1 MAVTM
6 RDVAQRAGVSIKTVS
21 RVVNN
26 QGEISEATRRCVQ
39 SVIEELGYR
48 PNVLARGL
56 ISGQTLSIGMV
67 IPRITDPFFPEVVLG
82 VENVARQHG
91 YSVFLCNANGDPQ
104 QELEYA
110 EILGG
115 KQVDGII
122 LCGSVLLERQL
133 EEVAARQ
140 YISVLT
146 SRRPRGAAVI
156 SVDEEA
162 GFERVTA
169 HLIGLGH
176 RAIGHICVPP
186 KLNTTWRLNGYCRA
200 LEQHAISAHEEWIA
214 SASDITIEAGYRAC
228 TQLLAQAPEVTAI
241 SCFNDLI
248 AVGALRACEVLGR
261 RVPDD
266 VAVTGF
272 DDIELA
278 SLVVPALTT
287 VRVPRQQVG
296 EALMR
301 ALLQVIETKGRYDAW
316 THTDLDLVVRASSG
330 P

>member
-6 RDVAQRAGVSIKTVS
+6 RDVAHRSGVSIKTVS

-26 QGEISEATRRCVQ
+26 QGEISEATRCRVQ
-39 SVIEELGYR
+39 PVIAELGYR

-56 ISGQTLSIGMV
+56 VSGQTLSVGMI

-91 YSVFLCNANGDPQ
+91 YSIFLCNANGDPQ

-110 EILGG
+110 EVLGG

-122 LCGSVLLERQL
+122 LCGSVLVEQQL
-133 EEVAARQ
+133 EGVAARQ

-162 GFERVTA
+162 GFERATA

-176 RAIGHICVPP
+176 CAIGHICVSP
-186 KLNTTWRLNGYCRA
+186 KLNTTWRLNGYRRA
-200 LEQHAISAHEEWIA
+200 LEQHSIAGHERWIVSAN
-214 SASDITIEAGYRAC
+214 DITIEAGYQAC
-228 TQLLAQAPEVTAI
+228 TRLLAQAPEVTAI

-248 AVGALRACEVLGR
+248 AVGVLRACEVLGR

-278 SLVVPALTT
+278 SLAVPALTT
-287 VRVPRQQVG
+287 VHVPRQQVG
-296 EALMR
+296 EALME
-301 ALLQVIETKGRYDAW
+301 ALLQVIKTEGRYDAW
-316 THTDLDLVVRASSG
+316 THLDLDLVVRASSG
-330 P
+330 A

>member
-26 QGEISEATRRCVQ
+26 QGEISEATRCRVQ

-56 ISGQTLSIGMV
+56 VSGQTLSIGMV

-82 VENVARQHG
+82 VENVAREHD
-91 YSVFLCNANGDPQ
+91 YSVILCNANGDPL

-110 EILGG
+110 EVLDG

-122 LCGSVLLERQL
+122 LCGSVLVERQL
-133 EEVAARQ
+133 EEVATRQ
-140 YISVLT
+140 YTSVLT
-146 SRRPRGAAVI
+146 SRRPRHAAVI
-156 SVDEEA
+156 SVGEEA
-162 GFERVTA
+162 AFEAVTA

-176 RAIGHICVPP
+176 CAIGHICVSP
-186 KLNTTWRLNGYCRA
+186 KLNTTWRLNGYRRA
-200 LEQHAISAHEEWIA
+200 LAQQNILPPDRWMVTAEG
-214 SASDITIEAGYRAC
+214 ITVEAGYQAAKR
-228 TQLLAQAPEVTAI
+228 LLEQAPEVTAI

-248 AVGALRACEVLGR
+248 AVGALRACEALGR

-287 VRVPRQQVG
+287 VSVPRQQVG
-296 EALMR
+296 EALME
-301 ALLQVIETKGRYDAW
+301 ALLQVIKTKGRYDAR
-316 THTDLDLVVRASSG
+316 TQIDLDLVVRASSG
-330 P
+330 A